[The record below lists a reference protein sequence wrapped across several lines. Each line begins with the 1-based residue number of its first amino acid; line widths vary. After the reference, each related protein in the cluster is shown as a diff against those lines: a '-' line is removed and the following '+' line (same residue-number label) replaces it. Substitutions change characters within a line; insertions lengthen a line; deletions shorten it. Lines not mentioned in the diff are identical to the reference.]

1 VFLQI
6 IHYFV
11 KIQSKQTMDQ
21 RYERI
26 IKKAVCSYAKR
37 AHVEDQARYNFRYLY
52 ESCWKVMELH
62 VSTDGHMLYGG
73 VNGYTRGEPYDPGY
87 VKYRHYEFMSITKE
101 GLLDLQHSVESE
113 SEVYIPSIHDRP
125 RLLVRAMGLD
135 RLSWTKEEM
144 NIQSFKQSC
153 RIVQTDIK
161 SFLDKS
167 SNKRKRSSIQIDEAT
182 SVGNYIASFL

>member
-1 VFLQI
+1 MFLQI

-11 KIQSKQTMDQ
+11 KIQSKQTMEP

-26 IKKAVCSYAKR
+26 IKKAVCVYAKK
-37 AHVEDQARYNFRYLY
+37 AHIEDQARYQFTYIY
-52 ESCWKVMELH
+52 EGWWKVMELR
-62 VSTDGHMLYGG
+62 VSTEAHMWY
-73 VNGYTRGEPYDPGY
+73 GYTRGEPYDPGY
-87 VKYRHYEFMSITKE
+87 VKYRRYEFMSVTKE
-101 GLLDLQHSVESE
+101 GLLDLQQSVESK
-113 SEVYIPSIHDRP
+113 SEVYIPHRNDLP
-125 RLLVRAMGLD
+125 RHLVQAIGLD

-144 NIQSFKQSC
+144 NIQSFKQSS
-153 RIVQTDIK
+153 RIVQSDIK

>member
-1 VFLQI
+1 
-6 IHYFV
+6 
-11 KIQSKQTMDQ
+11 MDQ

-52 ESCWKVMELH
+52 ESCWKVMELR
-62 VSTDGHMLYGG
+62 VSTDGHMWY
-73 VNGYTRGEPYDPGY
+73 GYTRGEPYDPGY
-87 VKYRHYEFMSITKE
+87 VKYRQYEFMSISKE

-113 SEVYIPSIHDRP
+113 SEVYIARRYDRP

-144 NIQSFKQSC
+144 NIQSFKQSS
-153 RIVQTDIK
+153 RIVQSDIK